1 MDSDNWG
8 WCWLNM
14 KGSPALDLYYLV
26 GIQGY
31 AVLIHF
37 RLSAVYLFHH
47 KVMLRIFI
55 RILQTGTVLDNA
67 LPILVFI
74 QLLSVS
80 LTFDSFSQLHVH
92 LSHFCCSQ
100 YPSSQR
106 VMSVEV
112 KFLPQIK
119 WSEMKMLSRRVL
131 RLVTLMEAG
140 PLSGLAEAPHFPLN
154 RNTVRLHPVMWQQ
167 SQLAELKPSNH
178 VSCSRYPLIFSPF
191 WDCLNKLTLS
201 AFACASKWL
210 YHYLEAWIP
219 PVSLFAGFASVLK

>member
-8 WCWLNM
+8 WRWLNM

-31 AVLIHF
+31 TVLIHF

-55 RILQTGTVLDNA
+55 RILQTGTVVLDNA

-80 LTFDSFSQLHVH
+80 LTFDSSSQLHVH

-119 WSEMKMLSRRVL
+119 WSEKKMLPRRVL
-131 RLVTLMEAG
+131 RLVTLMETG
-140 PLSGLAEAPHFPLN
+140 PLSGPAEAPHFP
-154 RNTVRLHPVMWQQ
+154 
-167 SQLAELKPSNH
+167 
-178 VSCSRYPLIFSPF
+178 
-191 WDCLNKLTLS
+191 
-201 AFACASKWL
+201 
-210 YHYLEAWIP
+210 
-219 PVSLFAGFASVLK
+219 